1 MKRKN
6 WGVFILALLALI
18 TLSLLAGAAWFWF
31 GARPQPKATSQILF
45 QGVTY
50 AREIRHQPH
59 PMVIHVV
66 TVDLRTPGIA
76 FLVTS
81 GDPKANLPLKARTT
95 SQFLEEFGVQLAIN
109 GDGVT
114 PWHSNSPLD
123 YYPHAGDPVDPI
135 GLAASNG
142 VIYSDYTDAEPT
154 LYISRANQAKFNSPI
169 GKIYSA
175 ISGNVMLVEQGKSL
189 FDQRAQPALPKTEKR
204 SAKPTNEPPQNAA
217 DNAQPRT
224 AIAIDRR
231 GQKLIM
237 VVVDGRQPGYSEGAT
252 LAELADI
259 LIAYGGFSGMN
270 LDGGGSS
277 TLVIEKN
284 GRSLVNNS
292 PIDNQVP
299 GRERPVGNHLGVFA
313 QPVSKVK

>member
-1 MKRKN
+1 MNRNKWR
-6 WGVFILALLALI
+6 GILLALLALI
-18 TLSLLAGAAWFWF
+18 ALAVLAGAAWYWF
-31 GARPQPKATSQILF
+31 GARPQPRATSQTLF

-50 AREIRHQPH
+50 AREIRQQPN

-66 TVDLRTPGIA
+66 TVDLRAPGIA
-76 FLVTS
+76 FLVTP

-95 SQFLEEFGVQLAIN
+95 SQFLEEFGLQLAIN
-109 GDGVT
+109 GDGAT

-123 YYPHAGDPVDPI
+123 YYPHAGDPVEPI

-142 VIYSDYTDAEPT
+142 VIYSEDTDAEPT
-154 LYISRANQAKFNSPI
+154 LYISRANQAKFNSPT
-169 GKIYSA
+169 GKIYNA

-204 SAKPTNEPPQNAA
+204 SARPTEEPPQNAA
-217 DNAQPRT
+217 DIAQPRT
-224 AIAIDRR
+224 AIALDRR

-284 GRSLVNNS
+284 GGSQVLNS
-292 PIDNQVP
+292 PIDNLVP

-313 QPVSKVK
+313 KPVSKTN

>member
-6 WGVFILALLALI
+6 LSGFILALLALI
-18 TLSLLAGAAWFWF
+18 ILASLAGAAWYWF
-31 GARPQPKATSQILF
+31 SARPQPRATSQVLF

-50 AREIRHQPH
+50 AREIRRQPK
-59 PMVIHVV
+59 PMVIHIV
-66 TVDLRTPGIA
+66 TVDLRTPGVG
-76 FLVTS
+76 FLVTP
-81 GDPKANLPLKARTT
+81 GDPKAILPLKARTT

-169 GKIYSA
+169 GKIYNA

-189 FDQRAQPALPKTEKR
+189 FDQRALPKTEKR
-204 SAKPTNEPPQNAA
+204 GARPTDEPPQNAT
-217 DNAQPRT
+217 DIAQPRT
-224 AIAIDRR
+224 AIGLDRR

-237 VVVDGRQPGYSEGAT
+237 VVVDGRQIGYSEGAT